1 MAFAA
6 ALLLVPVVEAQTNP
20 PYYLDTQSGY
30 AYNKYLKSQT
40 PNANGEYTVRIETFA
55 TAEVENVM
63 LTNDIVLVLDMSG
76 SMRYDY
82 ILQKP
87 SKIPETLSTTS
98 TLGKQLMKE
107 EGTNSG
113 KVWYAQNRAFYAKFN
128 PYVDTDQTTHRWI
141 PNTCLNGSNNAWVEG
156 GTVRYYLYS
165 GTYYLVHQET
175 YNSKYYLYFTVSGTK
190 HYLTENG
197 QSTTRPAGTT
207 NRNPI
212 TPSTAQ
218 TVHKGN
224 LYRFKTRLEVLQDG
238 AISFVEAMA
247 ANSADLVAA
256 GKDPNKIAIV
266 QFSGFSTPR
275 TNIQTTD
282 PGTISAGGANRPDHT
297 YVIRNWINL
306 TATNKNTI
314 ENSIKSLS
322 IASETPVDAGM
333 RQARLLLASDTT
345 PSHNRYVIVFTDG
358 EPRKQ
363 YLNDSG
369 AYVQVKNF
377 YNIVKDAMA
386 DANLIRRKSGI
397 NGEIFTMGLDP
408 STQSKTFLQW
418 LSSMKLD
425 PVTVTSA
432 SSGADAT
439 YSGSANPD
447 AADTH
452 YYQDNQNASFEEI
465 FANIA
470 SHIHQNS
477 QSEVASVDLI
487 SANFTLPSGVNP
499 GNVKVY
505 TAECTGKSGD
515 YLTFGN
521 EVLASSRGNVTIWVN
536 TTTTTG
542 TTHWNQETLDI
553 DNEIVIGTNA
563 NTDVVTVSG
572 FDYVKLWC
580 GYDSTHRTYRGFK
593 LIFEFPIVV
602 KDGVL
607 GGPDVP
613 TNEGTSG
620 LYPVDDQGRI
630 GTDPIILYPIPE
642 VTIPIRLIV
651 QKKGLA
657 KGESA
662 SFTVERKLISGGSWE
677 YFNSFIL
684 TGTGT
689 TVIPETRLINL
700 DPNYYYRIRETGWS
714 WAYENA
720 GANYVPSTETFDPK
734 LGNPI
739 VFTNTPKTDVP
750 KHAEAKSVNTMRTTT
765 TEYGSSETTT
775 VYD

>member
-6 ALLLVPVVEAQTNP
+6 ALLLVPVVKAQTNP
-20 PYYLDTQSGY
+20 PYILDTKSGF
-30 AYNKYLKSQT
+30 AYNKYLKSTT
-40 PNANGEYTVRIETFA
+40 PNANGEYTIRIETFA
-55 TAEVENVM
+55 TGDVNNVPS
-63 LTNDIVLVLDMSG
+63 DIVFVLDMSG

-82 ILQKP
+82 IVSKP
-87 SKIPETLSTTS
+87 SKIPETLTTTS
-98 TLGKQLMKE
+98 TVGKQLIKE

-197 QSTTRPAGTT
+197 QSTTRPTGTT

-224 LYRFKTRLEVLQDG
+224 LYRFKTRLEILQD
-238 AISFVEAMA
+238 AAVAFIEAMS
-247 ANSADLVAA
+247 ANSTKLVAQ
-256 GKDPNKIAIV
+256 GKDPNKLAIV

-275 TNIQTTD
+275 TDIQTTD

-297 YVIRNWINL
+297 YVVRNWINL
-306 TATNKNTI
+306 TSANATTI
-314 ENSIKSLS
+314 ENSVRNLS

-333 RQARLLLASDTT
+333 RQARLLLAADNTN
-345 PSHNRYVIVFTDG
+345 HNKYVVVFTDG

-363 YLNDSG
+363 YLNTSG
-369 AYVQVKNF
+369 TYTQVKNF

-397 NGEIFTMGLDP
+397 NAEIFTMGLDP

-439 YSGSANPD
+439 YSGSANPK
-447 AADTH
+447 ASSTS
-452 YYQDNQNASFEEI
+452 YYQDNQNSNFNKIFE
-465 FANIA
+465 NIA
-470 SHIHQNS
+470 AHIISNS
-477 QSEVASVDLI
+477 GSVASVDLI
-487 SANFTLPSGVNP
+487 SASFQLPA
-499 GNVKVY
+499 NVDPSRVDVY
-505 TAECTGKSGD
+505 TAQCTGKSGN
-515 YLTFGN
+515 YLTFGS
-521 EVLASSRGNVTIWVN
+521 EVKAPNRGNVNVWV
-536 TTTTTG
+536 TTNGSTWT
-542 TTHWNQETLDI
+542 QKSMDI
-553 DNEIVIGTNA
+553 DNAITIQ
-563 NTDVVTVSG
+563 TDATTDKVVVGG
-572 FDYVKLWC
+572 FDYATLWC
-580 GYDSTHRTYRGFK
+580 GYDAVHSNYHGYK
-593 LIFEFPIVV
+593 LVFEFPITI
-602 KDGVL
+602 KDGVM

-620 LYPVDDQGRI
+620 LYPIDSDGNI
-630 GTDPIILYPIPE
+630 GTTPIIKYPIPE
-642 VTIPIRLIV
+642 VAIPIRLII

-662 SFTVERKLISGGSWE
+662 SFTVERKPISGSGTWT

-684 TGTGT
+684 TGNGST
-689 TVIPETRLINL
+689 TPPEVRMLNL
-700 DPNYYYRIRETGWS
+700 DPSYYYRVKETGWS
-714 WAYENA
+714 WSYENA
-720 GANYVPSTETFDPK
+720 GAEYISTETLDPK
-734 LGNPI
+734 VNPI
-739 VFTNTPKTDVP
+739 VFTNRPKTDVP
-750 KHAEAKSVNTMRTTT
+750 KHAEAKSTNTMRTT
-765 TEYGSSETTT
+765 ESEQVT
-775 VYD
+775 VTD